1 MEREGAGRGPAP
13 RRGID
18 LGGRDGVV
26 WFFRSLAEDRKA
38 DEEKAMADE
47 PFGLIE
53 KKIND
58 LAGMVAALKKEK
70 AALAAQ
76 FDQKS
81 SEAKELARKVAELTQ
96 ERNEIRE
103 RVDKILSR
111 LETIE
116 L

>member
-1 MEREGAGRGPAP
+1 
-13 RRGID
+13 
-18 LGGRDGVV
+18 
-26 WFFRSLAEDRKA
+26 
-38 DEEKAMADE
+38 MADE
-47 PFGLIE
+47 PFDLIE

-58 LAGMVAALKKEK
+58 LAGMVTTLKKEK

-76 FDQKS
+76 IDQKS
-81 SEAKELARKVAELTQ
+81 AEAKDLARKVAELTH

-103 RVDKILSR
+103 RVEKILSR